1 MFLSFSDPAVK
12 RRPSPPE
19 DQNVI
24 SLRGTAPTRGLQED
38 HDVISLRGTAP
49 PRGLQEDHDVI
60 SLRGTA
66 PPRGLQENH
75 DVISLR
81 GTAPAR
87 GLHENHDVI
96 SPRGTAPPRGLVQT
110 DSPNFLCSSLPQ
122 HWRSNKSL
130 PRVFSVVALGNDVP
144 DGVVVVVM
152 AGNDDNSRAELRN
165 ATATMKQGH
174 AYFTD
179 LRFIGRSGRGKTFT
193 LSINVMT
200 SPPQVATVHKA
211 IKVTVDGQRLPRR
224 QRQKEVKSGVFRAA
238 CSSTASTDC
247 RSFPSSLW
255 TNEASFLGQMSSPRM
270 HHLSYSTQPPPYSY
284 LSPPPLSHSG
294 PFQPSSF
301 YYGPNQMIQSTG
313 DDRNVVSALSN
324 YIEGACLSL
333 RGEEPVWRPY

>member
-1 MFLSFSDPAVK
+1 MFNNVLLEIKKYPAVK

-19 DQNVI
+19 EHN
-24 SLRGTAPTRGLQED
+24 
-38 HDVISLRGTAP
+38 VISLRGTAP

-66 PPRGLQENH
+66 PPRGLQEDH
-75 DVISLR
+75 DVISL
-81 GTAPAR
+81 
-87 GLHENHDVI
+87 
-96 SPRGTAPPRGLVQT
+96 RGTAPPRGLVQT

-174 AYFTD
+174 AHFTD

-224 QRQKEVKSGVFRAA
+224 QRQKEVKLGAFRAA
-238 CSSTASTDC
+238 CSSTASTGVVPGSDVF
-247 RSFPSSLW
+247 SQNAPPLLLHP
-255 TNEASFLGQMSSPRM
+255 A
-270 HHLSYSTQPPPYSY
+270 PPYNY

-301 YYGPNQMIQSTG
+301 YYGPNQMIQSMG